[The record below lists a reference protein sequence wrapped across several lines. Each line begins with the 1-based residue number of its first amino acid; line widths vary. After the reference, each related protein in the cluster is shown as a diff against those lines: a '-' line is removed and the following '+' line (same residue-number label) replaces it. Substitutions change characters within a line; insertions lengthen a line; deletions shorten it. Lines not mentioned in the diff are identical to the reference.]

1 MAINKNAYLRYQILD
16 KCFRNTGK
24 QYFWQDLLEACNNAL
39 YEYNGEQSGI
49 SRRQLFE
56 DIKFMESEQGW
67 QIELKRIRVGKR
79 CYYRY
84 EDTAYSINNQPLNQS
99 ESEQLKASMLIFSRL
114 KGIPQ
119 FDWIKELVPRFEQLF
134 QIEDT
139 GSEIVSFD
147 TNEYL
152 KGLNHLD
159 TLFNAILNKKV
170 LSLDYE
176 PYGKSVQ
183 THEIHPYHLKQYNK
197 RWFLFGYN
205 IVYDDISNFPL
216 DRIVNI
222 TEIQKSFIENTFVD
236 FGEYFEDLL
245 GVTRS
250 KDALVQRIELWF
262 APKLAPYIL
271 TKPLHGSQRKKRH
284 DDEGLWISLDLIPNY
299 ELEQLILSFGESV
312 RIETPESLKNKVI
325 ERLDLSWNIYF

>member
-1 MAINKNAYLRYQILD
+1 MAINKNAYLRYQVLD

-24 QYFWQDLLEACNNAL
+24 QYFWQDLLEACNKAL
-39 YEYNGEQSGI
+39 YEYNGEQSTI

-67 QIELKRIRVGKR
+67 QIELNRIRVGKR

-84 EDTAYSINNQPLNQS
+84 EETIYSINNQPLNQS

-119 FDWIKELVPRFEQLF
+119 FEWIKELVPRFEQLF
-134 QIEDT
+134 KIEDIGT
-139 GSEIVSFD
+139 EIVSFD

-152 KGLNHLD
+152 KGLNHLEL
-159 TLFNAILNKKV
+159 LFNAILNKKT
-170 LSLDYE
+170 LSIDYE
-176 PYGKSVQ
+176 PYGKTTQV
-183 THEIHPYHLKQYNK
+183 HEIYPYHLKQYNK

-205 IVYDDISNFPL
+205 AAYDDISNFPL
-216 DRIVNI
+216 DRIVHI
-222 TEIQKSFIENTFVD
+222 TEVKKLFIENTFVD
-236 FGEYFEDLL
+236 FDEYFDDLL
-245 GVTRS
+245 GVTRT
-250 KDALVQRIELWF
+250 KDAIVQKIDLWL

-284 DDEGLWISLDLIPNY
+284 DKDGLWISLNLIPNY
-299 ELEQLILSFGESV
+299 ELEQLILSFGESIKV
-312 RIETPESLKNKVI
+312 EAPEVLRSKII
-325 ERLDLSWNIYF
+325 ERLKLSTINYS